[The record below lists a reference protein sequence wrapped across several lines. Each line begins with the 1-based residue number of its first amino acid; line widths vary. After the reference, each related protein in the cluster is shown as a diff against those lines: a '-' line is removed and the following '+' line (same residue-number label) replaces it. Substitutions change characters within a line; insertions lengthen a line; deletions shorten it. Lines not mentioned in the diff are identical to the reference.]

1 MVGMRVKALV
11 LVSVLLISTIGTM
24 FSTELS
30 NSPVV
35 RETSIGNMPK
45 NIAETG
51 DTGKY
56 TTIKLDGLS
65 NPHIAY

>member
-30 NSPVV
+30 NSTVV
-35 RETSIGNMPK
+35 GETSIGNMPK
-45 NIAETG
+45 NIEET
-51 DTGKY
+51 
-56 TTIKLDGLS
+56 
-65 NPHIAY
+65 